1 MQGPSAGIETMAR
14 EVVKIREELYASYA
28 GRTGKTCAQ
37 IHAAPHHDHWLRA
50 SEVHMHGLIDEMLMH
65 QP

>member
-1 MQGPSAGIETMAR
+1 MQGPSAGIETPAR
-14 EVVKIREELYASYA
+14 AVVKIREELSANYA

-37 IHAAPHHDHWLRA
+37 SHAAPLCNYWPRA
-50 SEVHMHGLIDEMLMH
+50 DETRKHGLIDEVLTR

>member
-1 MQGPSAGIETMAR
+1 MRGPSAGIETTAR
-14 EVVKIREELYASYA
+14 EVVKIREELSASYA

-50 SEVHMHGLIDEMLMH
+50 DEAHNHGLIDEVLTR